1 MVSMDKLVEELK
13 LVNLVFLLFDFW
25 GLFIWVYVLMGV
37 VFVIIIIVIIFVYCK
52 IKRCWLGKLW

>member
-37 VFVIIIIVIIFVYCK
+37 VFVIIIIKVFCF
-52 IKRCWLGKLW
+52 